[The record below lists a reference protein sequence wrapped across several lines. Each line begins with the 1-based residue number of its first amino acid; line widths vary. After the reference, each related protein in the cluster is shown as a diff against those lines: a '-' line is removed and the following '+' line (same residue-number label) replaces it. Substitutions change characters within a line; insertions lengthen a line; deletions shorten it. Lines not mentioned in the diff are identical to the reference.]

1 MANGV
6 LTLLKDIHRDKQGE
20 LERDYYR
27 RCEEIEKRL
36 AIENQKFR
44 ELTRK
49 IKTKDE
55 QIDTLR
61 EEIKK
66 LEEMKKKLFPNHWD
80 AKAKAEEILKNDY
93 LSLRVK
99 TTLNGIPKEQIKK
112 MIENFHNKD
121 YLAKAMGARF

>member
-1 MANGV
+1 MGNGV
-6 LTLLKDIHRDKQGE
+6 LTLLKDIHRDKQSE

-36 AIENQKFR
+36 AKENAKFR
-44 ELTRK
+44 ELVRK
-49 IKTKDE
+49 IKAKDE
-55 QIDTLR
+55 QIDKLR

-66 LEEMKKKLFPNHWD
+66 LEEMKKKLSPNHWD
-80 AKAKAEEILKNDY
+80 AKAKAKETLKNDY

-121 YLAKAMGARF
+121 YLAKAMGA